1 MIPQRFRSYIPTQ
14 HHQNTNTTKKHTEL
28 HKSLRT
34 SKSTNIMLLTA
45 ILAIHGTLT
54 FVLAVSFQ
62 PNTTDIGLE
71 RRATPKIGSVFSQ
84 QEIQQIR
91 DGHADAIELAQSVI
105 IMSQKNSKL
114 YDKILAKHFNPADS
128 SIVLGLYSF
137 L

>member
-1 MIPQRFRSYIPTQ
+1 
-14 HHQNTNTTKKHTEL
+14 
-28 HKSLRT
+28 
-34 SKSTNIMLLTA
+34 MLLTA
-45 ILAIHGTLT
+45 ILAILGTLT